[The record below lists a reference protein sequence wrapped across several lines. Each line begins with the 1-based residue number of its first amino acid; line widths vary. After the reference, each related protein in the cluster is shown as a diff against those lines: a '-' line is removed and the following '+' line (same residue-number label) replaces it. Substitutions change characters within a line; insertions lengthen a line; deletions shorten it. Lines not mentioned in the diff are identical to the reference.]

1 MRLLVADMYIK
12 QIIIQGFKRYG
23 PLILYIFL
31 ELISISRSYKDQV
44 VIEPFSPKTNIIVGR
59 NGAGKSNFFAAIR
72 FVLSDA
78 YSQMGREERQALLH
92 EGSGSAVMSAYV
104 EIIFDNSDDRFPT
117 GKDELI
123 LRRTIG
129 LKKDEYSL
137 DRKNATKTD
146 VMNLLE
152 SAGFSRSNPYYI
164 VPQGR
169 VTALTNMKDA
179 ERLTLLKEVAGTQVY
194 EARRTESLKIMTET
208 NNKRAKIDEL
218 LDYIKERLSELEE
231 EKEELRGYQEK
242 DKERRC
248 LEYAFYHREQVALAN
263 ALDEIEEV
271 RLGGVEGTDENRE
284 AFLEGQRTIAELEVE
299 IKQLQRD
306 MDLLNL
312 ERRQMDEERRDMA
325 KKQAKVELEVKNL
338 TDGLSASEQA
348 RNQHQQELKAVK
360 ADIANKEAELAKIL
374 PEYNKR
380 KSKETEVKQQL
391 DSAESERRRL
401 YEKQGRSAQFKSK
414 AERDNWLR
422 NEITELNTTLGEQK
436 ANRINADEE
445 VKSVQ
450 SEIQSLEGEIAA
462 LRKRFEGWGGNRQT
476 LSEEVSTAKDALEKL
491 SDERKVLRREDD
503 KLESVIGNARQE
515 WERAERELSHTMDGA
530 TSRGLATVRRLK
542 RELNLTGAYGTLAEL
557 LEVSETYRIA
567 VEQTAGN
574 SLFHY
579 VVDNEETAT
588 KLADALYKQKGG
600 RVTFMPLTQLRSKPA
615 KLPKAADAQAMMD
628 KIKFD
633 KKYEKAFAQ
642 VFGKTIVCPTLA
654 VASQY
659 ARSHGCNAIT
669 PDGDTSNKKGAM
681 TGGYIDPRKSRLEAV
696 RTVNKWRDEY
706 ESLRDRALEIR
717 KEVELKDQEITAA
730 MSELQKL
737 EQKLRQLDD
746 GFDPLKRELRV
757 KTSHIEK
764 QRGQLEANLR
774 RREAVERLTK
784 DYSDSISGL
793 EAELAS
799 DFKKALS
806 ANEERQ
812 LEQLN
817 NTVQECQRQWNG
829 FTKSRQ
835 ELEVRKQLLEVDLR
849 ENLRL
854 KLDSLN
860 SQAIDTSASSSS
872 GSLKEAQKELKKIV
886 KAAATIDSKLQE
898 SETQIEQAETKIS
911 NLEREKLH
919 REERQQEIAR
929 AVEKHQK
936 KMEKSIQKKALLQQ
950 AAAECA
956 KNIRDLG
963 VLPEEA
969 FERFANTESSKV
981 C

>member
-1 MRLLVADMYIK
+1 M
-12 QIIIQGFKRYG
+12 
-23 PLILYIFL
+23 P
-31 ELISISRSYKDQV
+31 SSYKDQI

-194 EARRTESLKIMTET
+194 EARRTESLKIMIET

-248 LEYAFYHREQVALAN
+248 LEYTFYHREQVALAN

-284 AFLEGQRTIAELEVE
+284 AFLEGERTIAELEVE

-312 ERRQMDEERRDMA
+312 ERRQMDEERRDTA

-338 TDGLSASEQA
+338 TDGLSASENA
-348 RNQHQQELKAVK
+348 RNRHHQELKAVK
-360 ADIANKEAELAKIL
+360 EDIANKEAELANIL

-380 KSKETEVKQQL
+380 KSREAEVKQQL
-391 DSAESERRRL
+391 DSAETERRRL

-414 AERDNWLR
+414 PERDNWLR
-422 NEITELNTTLGEQK
+422 NEINELNTTLGEQK

-450 SEIQSLEGEIAA
+450 SEIHTLESEIAA
-462 LRKRFEGWGGNRQT
+462 LRQRFEGWGGNRQA

-530 TSRGLATVRRLK
+530 TSRGLQTVRRLK

-600 RVTFMPLTQLRSKPA
+600 RVTFMPLSQLRPKPA
-615 KLPKAADAQAMMD
+615 KLPKAADAQAMLE
-628 KIKFD
+628 KIKFE

-681 TGGYIDPRKSRLEAV
+681 TGGYIDPRKSRLQAV

-706 ESLRDRALEIR
+706 EALRDRAFDIR
-717 KEVELKDQEITAA
+717 KEVERKDQEITSA
-730 MSELQKL
+730 MSDIQKL

-757 KTSHIEK
+757 KTSHIER
-764 QRGQLEANLR
+764 QRDQLDANLK
-774 RREAVERLTK
+774 RREAVENLTK
-784 DYSDSISGL
+784 DYSESITSL
-793 EAELAS
+793 ETELATE
-799 DFKKALS
+799 FKKALS

-817 NTVQECQRQWNG
+817 NAVHEANRQLSECR
-829 FTKSRQ
+829 TSRQ
-835 ELEVRKQLLEVDLR
+835 ELEVRKQLLEVDMR

-872 GSLKEAQKELKKIV
+872 GNLKEAQKELKKIT
-886 KAAATIDSKLQE
+886 KAAAAIDAKLQE
-898 SETQIEQAETKIS
+898 SETHIEQAETKIS
-911 NLEREKLH
+911 NLEKEKFQ

-981 C
+981 CISFLYTELYTDIILDSNTPQEGL

>member
-414 AERDNWLR
+414 TERDNWLR

>member
-898 SETQIEQAETKIS
+898 SETQIEQAETKTS

>member
-1 MRLLVADMYIK
+1 M
-12 QIIIQGFKRYG
+12 
-23 PLILYIFL
+23 P
-31 ELISISRSYKDQV
+31 SSYKDQI

-194 EARRTESLKIMTET
+194 EARRTESLKIMIET

-284 AFLEGQRTIAELEVE
+284 AFLEGERTIAELEVE

-312 ERRQMDEERRDMA
+312 ERRQMDEERRDTA

-338 TDGLSASEQA
+338 TDGLSASENA
-348 RNQHQQELKAVK
+348 RNRHHQELKAVK
-360 ADIANKEAELAKIL
+360 EDIANKEAELANIL

-380 KSKETEVKQQL
+380 KSREAEVKQQL
-391 DSAESERRRL
+391 DSAETERRRL

-414 AERDNWLR
+414 PERDNWLR
-422 NEITELNTTLGEQK
+422 NEINELNTTLGEQK

-450 SEIQSLEGEIAA
+450 SEIHTLESEIAA
-462 LRKRFEGWGGNRQT
+462 LRQRFEGWGGNRQA

-530 TSRGLATVRRLK
+530 TSRGLQTVRRLK

-600 RVTFMPLTQLRSKPA
+600 RVTFMPLSQLRPKPA
-615 KLPKAADAQAMMD
+615 KLPKAADAQAMLE
-628 KIKFD
+628 KIKFE

-681 TGGYIDPRKSRLEAV
+681 TGGYIDPRKSRLQAV
-696 RTVNKWRDEY
+696 RTVNEWRDEY
-706 ESLRDRALEIR
+706 EALRDRAFDIR
-717 KEVELKDQEITAA
+717 KEVERKDQEITSA
-730 MSELQKL
+730 MSDIQKL

-757 KTSHIEK
+757 KTSHIER
-764 QRGQLEANLR
+764 QRDQLDANLK
-774 RREAVERLTK
+774 RREAVENLTK
-784 DYSDSISGL
+784 DYSESITSL
-793 EAELAS
+793 EAELAME
-799 DFKKALS
+799 FKKALS

-817 NTVQECQRQWNG
+817 NAVHEANRQLSECR
-829 FTKSRQ
+829 TSRQ
-835 ELEVRKQLLEVDLR
+835 ELEVRKQLLEVDMR

-872 GSLKEAQKELKKIV
+872 GNLKEAQKELKKIT
-886 KAAATIDSKLQE
+886 KAAAAIDAKLQE
-898 SETQIEQAETKIS
+898 SETHIEQAETKIS
-911 NLEREKLH
+911 NLEKEKFH

-981 C
+981 CISFMYTELYTDLILDSNTPQEGL

>member
-1 MRLLVADMYIK
+1 
-12 QIIIQGFKRYG
+12 
-23 PLILYIFL
+23 
-31 ELISISRSYKDQV
+31 
-44 VIEPFSPKTNIIVGR
+44 
-59 NGAGKSNFFAAIR
+59 
-72 FVLSDA
+72 
-78 YSQMGREERQALLH
+78 MGREERQALLH

-284 AFLEGQRTIAELEVE
+284 AFIEGERTIAELEVE
-299 IKQLQRD
+299 IKQLQRE

-312 ERRQMDEERRDMA
+312 ERRQMDEERRDTA

-348 RNQHQQELKAVK
+348 RHQHQQELKAVK
-360 ADIANKEAELAKIL
+360 EDIANKEAELAKIL

-380 KSKETEVKQQL
+380 KSREAEVKQQL
-391 DSAESERRRL
+391 DSAETERRRL
-401 YEKQGRSAQFKSK
+401 YEKQGRSAQFRSK
-414 AERDNWLR
+414 VERDGWLR
-422 NEITELNTTLGEQK
+422 NEINELNTTLGEQK
-436 ANRINADEE
+436 ANRINANEE

-450 SEIQSLEGEIAA
+450 SEIQTLEGEIAA
-462 LRKRFEGWGGNRQT
+462 LRKRFEGWGGNRQA
-476 LSEEVSTAKDALEKL
+476 LSDEVSTAKDALEKL

-600 RVTFMPLTQLRSKPA
+600 RVTFMPLSQLRPKPV

-628 KIKFD
+628 KIKFE

-681 TGGYIDPRKSRLEAV
+681 TGGYIDPRKSRLDAV

-717 KEVELKDQEITAA
+717 KEVERKDQEITAA
-730 MSELQKL
+730 MSDLQKL

-746 GFDPLKRELRV
+746 GFDPLKRELRA
-757 KTSHIEK
+757 KTSHVEK
-764 QRGQLEANLR
+764 QREQLDANLR

-784 DYSDSISGL
+784 DYSDSITNF

-806 ANEERQ
+806 SNEERQ

-817 NTVQECQRQWNG
+817 NTVQECQKQWNE
-829 FTKSRQ
+829 FRNSRQ
-835 ELEVRKQLLEVDLR
+835 ELEVRKQLLEVALR

-860 SQAIDTSASSSS
+860 SQAIDTSAASSS
-872 GSLKEAQKELKKIV
+872 GNLKEAQKELKKIM
-886 KAAATIDSKLQE
+886 KAAAAIDAKLQE

-911 NLEREKLH
+911 NLEKEKLH
-919 REERQQEIAR
+919 REEKQQEIAR

-981 C
+981 YYSSLMREIVH

>member
-1 MRLLVADMYIK
+1 MYIK

-414 AERDNWLR
+414 TERDNWLR